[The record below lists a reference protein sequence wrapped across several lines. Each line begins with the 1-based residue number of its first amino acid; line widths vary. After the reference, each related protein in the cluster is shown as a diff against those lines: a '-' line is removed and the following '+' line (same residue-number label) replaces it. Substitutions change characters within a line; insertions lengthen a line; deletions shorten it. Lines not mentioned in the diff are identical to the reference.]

1 MAEPEKFS
9 EPGIM
14 RVPVGPAALAA
25 RRSKPAGGGWL
36 VFAGTMVLV
45 AATINGIYG
54 ITALTRDDSSSAD
67 ELLFGDLSTWG
78 VFYLIAAAIQA
89 ATALLIFARN
99 PVGALMG
106 ILAAMLSGTVALF
119 SIFAKPGWSIVVMA
133 IDVLVIFA
141 LWAYGFRR

>member
-1 MAEPEKFS
+1 MMAEPTKFS

-14 RVPVGPAALAA
+14 RVPVGPAA
-25 RRSKPAGGGWL
+25 RRRRKPPGVGWL
-36 VFAGTMVLV
+36 RFAGTMVLV
-45 AATINGIYG
+45 AATIDGIYG
-54 ITALTRDDSSSAD
+54 IRALANDDSFSAD

-99 PVGALMG
+99 PVGALIG

-119 SIFAKPGWSIVVMA
+119 SILANPWWSIAVMA